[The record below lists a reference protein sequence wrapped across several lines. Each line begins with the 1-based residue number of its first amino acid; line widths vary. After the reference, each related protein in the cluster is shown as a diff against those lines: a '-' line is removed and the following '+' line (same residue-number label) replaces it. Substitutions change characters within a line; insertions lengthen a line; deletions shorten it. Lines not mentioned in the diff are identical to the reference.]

1 MWGTWKW
8 YSPFLD
14 NKLISLSPH
23 TLIPSRNPKSTGPL
37 QTTPTK
43 CPTFLGTK
51 IYLSKWCQNTYMYH
65 RLLWH
70 RPAMREKK
78 TLWES
83 HKAGH
88 SLHRCS
94 VPGDFRTPG
103 GKQWLSQWAQEKT
116 SRTPVQR
123 APSLHGWSPKPICM
137 EKHKRL
143 YHKGKRSPEDNP
155 RSHTV
160 CNWHCHFWIPVQIKY
175 QVA

>member
-1 MWGTWKW
+1 
-8 YSPFLD
+8 
-14 NKLISLSPH
+14 
-23 TLIPSRNPKSTGPL
+23 
-37 QTTPTK
+37 
-43 CPTFLGTK
+43 
-51 IYLSKWCQNTYMYH
+51 MYH
-65 RLLWH
+65 HLLWH

-155 RSHTV
+155 RSHTSV
-160 CNWHCHFWIPVQIKY
+160 TDTVIFESPFKSSIRWPRLSLDVLPAEKVVSVNCTVHPHIFTPQL
-175 QVA
+175 